1 MSPHQN
7 AEVIRARQLE
17 IAASAAHAHHR
28 HELGATN
35 DRPNR
40 VSTSRARRS
49 AAVAV
54 GLCLALAGTGVASA
68 SGGTSQ
74 RLTPGQLQSHIR
86 SLEAAGY
93 VPASCAVGSTR
104 LFNPRTH
111 RDATVSW

>member
-1 MSPHQN
+1 MSPHLN

-17 IAASAAHAHHR
+17 IAASAAHAHYR
-28 HELGATN
+28 HELGAAN

-40 VSTSRARRS
+40 ASTSRARRS

-68 SGGTSQ
+68 SAGTSQ
-74 RLTPGQLQSHIR
+74 HPTPGQLQSHIR

-93 VPASCAVGSTR
+93 VPASCRVGSTR
-104 LFNPRTH
+104 LFNPRTQ
-111 RDATVSW
+111 RYATVSW

>member
-1 MSPHQN
+1 MSPHLN

-28 HELGATN
+28 HELGAAN

-40 VSTSRARRS
+40 VSTSRARRG

-54 GLCLALAGTGVASA
+54 GLCLALAGTGAATASA
-68 SGGTSQ
+68 GTSQ
-74 RLTPGQLQSHIR
+74 HLTPGQLQSHIR

-93 VPASCAVGSTR
+93 VPASCRVGSTR

-111 RDATVSW
+111 RYATVTW